1 VPPEIALKVDV
12 CNRRALD
19 RGVPALAEVFARE
32 GVSASF
38 FVAFG
43 PDHSGRAIRR
53 IFRRGFLSK
62 MRRTKAPAMYG
73 VKTLLYGTLLP
84 GPPVGESAPDL
95 LRRLEGEWHEV
106 GLHGF
111 DHVEWHD
118 GLARAS
124 EQAVRTWTARA
135 AELFTAALGHPP
147 RFSGTPGWQVTPL
160 SLTVQEE
167 LGLDFASDTRDGDAT
182 PAFYPEVDGKAL
194 RTLQVP
200 TVMPTSDE
208 ILGLPGISV
217 ETLAGYYLERL
228 PEQGPVVIGIHAEA
242 EGIGLAAWLREFLA
256 EAKARGARFVRVSEL
271 ADALRAEAPVRRVV
285 AREIPGRAGTVG
297 CPEAAATLG

>member
-1 VPPEIALKVDV
+1 VPPEIAFKIDV

-19 RGVPALAEVFARE
+19 RGVPALLESFARH
-32 GVSASF
+32 GVAASF

-53 IFRRGFLSK
+53 LLRPGFLAK
-62 MRRTKAPAMYG
+62 MRRTRAPSMYG

-84 GPPVGESAPDL
+84 APPVGESAPDL
-95 LRRLEGEWHEV
+95 LRRLEGEGHEV

-124 EQAVRTWTARA
+124 EETVRGWTARA
-135 AELFTAALGHPP
+135 VALFTRTLGHPP
-147 RFSGTPGWQVTPL
+147 RFSGAPGWQATPL
-160 SLTVQEE
+160 SLIVQEE
-167 LGLDFASDTRDGDAT
+167 LGLDFASDTRDGEAFL

-200 TVMPTSDE
+200 TTLPTSDE
-208 ILGLPGISV
+208 IVGLPGIGAD
-217 ETLAGYYLERL
+217 TLAGYYLGRL
-228 PEQGPVVIGIHAEA
+228 PEQGTVVIGLHAEA
-242 EGIGLAAWLREFLA
+242 EGIGLAAWLHEFLA
-256 EAKARGARFVRVSEL
+256 EAKARGARFVRVSGAAE
-271 ADALRAEAPVRRVV
+271 ALRAAAPVRRVV
-285 AREIPGRAGTVG
+285 AREIPGRAGTVA
-297 CPEAAATLG
+297 CPEVAAG